1 MKKEASITENMLV
14 ALLGLVITTALLTII
29 ICVFAGI
36 SDKWSMKQQARETL
50 LVMETEGYL
59 KPDEQSRLVSSLEDK
74 GLTNISLNGTTLSE
88 VGYGNDITLNIKGVY
103 QNKKLAFMGGISKI
117 TTSSSDVE
125 IRLSSTAKQ

>member
-1 MKKEASITENMLV
+1 MLV

-59 KPDEQSRLVSSLEDK
+59 KPDEQSKLVSSLEDK

-88 VGYGNDITLNIKGVY
+88 VGYGNDITLSIKGVY
-103 QNKKLAFMGGISKI
+103 QNKRLAFMGGISKI

>member
-59 KPDEQSRLVSSLEDK
+59 KPDEQSKLVSSLEDK

-88 VGYGNDITLNIKGVY
+88 VGYGNDITLSIKGVY
-103 QNKKLAFMGGISKI
+103 QNKRLAFMGGISKI